1 MQDIVQKLLDEAL
14 EERSDLFLLDLSIS
28 LDNSIKVVIDG
39 DNGVLVEDCMYVS
52 RAIEHNLDRDEHDF
66 SLEVLSAGA
75 AAPLKMPRQYTKHVG
90 RNLQV
95 KTEQGESFEGQLKSV
110 EDDAI
115 LLTWKTREPKPVG
128 KGKITVTKEQV
139 IAFVDI
145 KEAIVKI
152 KF

>member
-14 EERSDLFLLDLSIS
+14 EERSDLFLLDLSVS
-28 LDNSIKVVIDG
+28 TDNSIKVVIDG
-39 DNGVLVEDCMYVS
+39 DRGVLVEDCMYVS
-52 RAIEHNLDRDEHDF
+52 RAIEHNIDRDEHDF

-75 AAPLKMPRQYTKHVG
+75 TTPLVMPRQYSKHVG

-95 KTEQGESFEGQLKSV
+95 KTEQGELFEGQLKAV
-110 EDDAI
+110 EDDTI
-115 LLTWKTREPKPVG
+115 LLTWKTREPKPIG
-128 KGKITVTKEQV
+128 KGKITVVKEQI
-139 IAFVDI
+139 IAFGDI